1 MYIFIC
7 IIFVFFLLL
16 KFFVVCNLNF
26 LLLFVGI
33 EILNLLVIL
42 EDWYFMINLVLVIVV
57 LNDMVLIRVL
67 VFVLLLMIWFGL
79 FLLLG

>member
-7 IIFVFFLLL
+7 MIFVFFLLL
-16 KFFVVCNLNF
+16 KFLVVCNLNF

-33 EILNLLVIL
+33 EILNLFVIL